1 MPQVTW
7 SAQAGAELEALVL
20 DAAVRERIRRHAE
33 AALRCVVSSTD
44 SEGAEDGIMWR
55 RAIAHEKEELLS
67 EADDDGA
74 QACDYFLL
82 YREAAAG
89 FEIMGVRST
98 RQIAS
103 REVLYRIFGHF
114 AGPVARSA

>member
-7 SAQAGAELEALVL
+7 SAQAGAELEALVP
-20 DAAVRERIRRHAE
+20 DVAMRERIRRHAE

-44 SEGAEDGIMWR
+44 SEGAEDGIRWR
-55 RAIAHEKEELLS
+55 RAIAREQERLLS

-74 QACDYFLL
+74 QPWDYFLL
-82 YREAAAG
+82 YEETAVG

-98 RQIAS
+98 RQIAN
-103 REVLYRIFGHF
+103 REVWYRIFGHF